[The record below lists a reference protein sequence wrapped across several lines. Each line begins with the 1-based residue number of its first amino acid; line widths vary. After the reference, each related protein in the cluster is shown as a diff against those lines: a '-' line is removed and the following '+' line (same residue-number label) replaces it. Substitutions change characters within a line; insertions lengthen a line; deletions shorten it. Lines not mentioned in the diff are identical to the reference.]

1 MAEQHAQ
8 RKDKVIKSGNRG
20 VIFGASWAWVAI
32 VLPPFVMLVLPAE
45 IISYFVHP
53 AWPLDVF
60 TITVTQESEAFA
72 RHLNHRIVYA
82 AMIFFHVTLC
92 LCLIVLFWDRL
103 RDFAGS
109 LRRRAYVLMLI
120 EASLFL
126 AILRFYWRST
136 DLYTLSY
143 INIRELLAKTCVL
156 DDVLAPC
163 VPDCVVDG
171 VTRCVPDLD
180 SVPTKLSM
188 FVYIP
193 QIFSIAAL
201 TVALAVAA
209 SVIGNL
215 EQLKAQ
221 DWQKRFDD
229 GVKSLQFC
237 FFGLSAVLVTSTI
250 AATLFF
256 QFPASL
262 TAADNPAAAALSEYA
277 RTLTVYWGTV
287 YTLTLIATFAPAALI
302 LRGLVRRYEQGA
314 ESSAEFKR
322 WLTDKALV
330 SPIRLITNF
339 LAMLAPMLFGA
350 AGSLMKFLPGAG

>member
-1 MAEQHAQ
+1 MAEEHAQ
-8 RKDKVIKSGNRG
+8 RKDKDVDSLKW
-20 VIFGASWAWVAI
+20 GAILVSPWAWAI
-32 VLPPFVMLVLPAE
+32 IVFPPLVMLVLPAE
-45 IISYFVHP
+45 IISYFVRP

-60 TITVTQESEAFA
+60 TITVAQESEAFA

-103 RDFAGS
+103 RDFS
-109 LRRRAYVLMLI
+109 KFLQRRAYVLMII

-126 AILRFYWRST
+126 AILAFYWRST
-136 DLYTLSY
+136 GLYKLSY
-143 INIRELLAKTCVL
+143 INIRGLLAKTCVL

-180 SVPTKLSM
+180 SVTTKLSM

-193 QIFSIAAL
+193 QILSIAAL

-215 EQLKAQ
+215 QQLTAQ

-250 AATLFF
+250 TATLFF
-256 QFPASL
+256 QFPVSL
-262 TAADNPAAAALSEYA
+262 AAADTPPATALSEYA
-277 RTLTVYWGTV
+277 RTLTVFWGTV
-287 YTLTLIATFAPAALI
+287 YTLTLVATFAPAALI
-302 LRGLVRRYEQGA
+302 LRSLVRRYERGA
-314 ESSAEFKR
+314 ESSAEFKQ

-350 AGSLMKFLPGAG
+350 AGSLMKFLPGGG

>member
-1 MAEQHAQ
+1 MAEEGAQ
-8 RKDKVIKSGNRG
+8 RHDKDKKSRDQG
-20 VIFGASWAWVAI
+20 VIFGHAWAWVAI
-32 VLPPFVMLVLPAE
+32 VFPPLVMFVLPAA
-45 IISYFVHP
+45 IIGYFVQP
-53 AWPLDVF
+53 DWPLDVF
-60 TITVTQESEAFA
+60 TLSLAQKSEAFA
-72 RHLNHRIVYA
+72 RHINHRIVYA

-103 RDFAGS
+103 RDFPGY
-109 LRRRAYVLMLI
+109 LRHRAYVLMFI

-126 AILRFYWRST
+126 AILAFYWRST
-136 DLYTLSY
+136 GLYKLSY
-143 INIRELLAKTCVL
+143 LNIRELLARTCVL
-156 DDVLAPC
+156 DDVLAAC
-163 VPDCVVDG
+163 VPNCVADG
-171 VTRCVPDLD
+171 ITRCVPDLD
-180 SVPTKLSM
+180 SVTTKLSM

-193 QIFSIAAL
+193 QIFSIATL

-215 EQLKAQ
+215 QQLTVQ

-237 FFGLSAVLVTSTI
+237 FYGLSAVLVTSTI
-250 AATLFF
+250 TATLFF

-262 TAADNPAAAALSEYA
+262 AAADTPAATALSEYA
-277 RTLTVYWGTV
+277 RTLTVFWGTV

-302 LRGLVRRYEQGA
+302 LRSLVRRYERGA

-350 AGSLMKFLPGAG
+350 AGSLMKFLPGGG